1 MFTYTRLSAIVAGL
15 LATQGAFARTDLS
28 GCISTEVIFDT
39 YYASLIWYVPGTGEI
54 CSFLD
59 CGGGAGAPITT
70 QPGCPLYKGTA
81 TVTPSFLS
89 GYPGAAAQA
98 APTGQ
103 SQASSD
109 PAASLS
115 GLPSESWG
123 SNSIPSTLEVAP
135 SSSMTRPPPAG
146 SITAMPTTTLVHSS
160 TASPSSSTTASTS
173 VSKVSSAAAA
183 GVTGPAREVLGLVA
197 GVVAGV
203 ALL

>member
-15 LATQGAFARTDLS
+15 LATQGALARTDLS
-28 GCISTEVIFDT
+28 GCVSTEVIFET

-59 CGGGAGAPITT
+59 CGGGRAPPITT

-81 TVTPSFLS
+81 TITPSYLS

-98 APTGQ
+98 APTDQG
-103 SQASSD
+103 QASSE
-109 PAASLS
+109 PAATLP
-115 GLPSESWG
+115 GLPSESWD

-135 SSSMTRPPPAG
+135 SSLSRPPAG
-146 SITAMPTTTLVHSS
+146 SITAMPTTTSPPSS
-160 TASPSSSTTASTS
+160 TASSSSSTTASTS
-173 VSKVSSAAAA
+173 ASKVSSAAAA
-183 GVTGPAREVLGLVA
+183 GVTGPVREVLGLVA